1 MPAASTTDSSL
12 TISYAALQQQGLALL
27 KETQAYTVRV
37 AELALEHPF
46 VRAARGFP
54 STTELID
61 GTFGVATQAL
71 ELQRDFVTRLAG
83 VASS

>member
-1 MPAASTTDSSL
+1 MPPPLATDSSL

-27 KETQAYTVRV
+27 KETQAYTIRV

-54 STTELID
+54 SANELID
-61 GTFGVATQAL
+61 GTFGVAAQAL